1 MEEYKQ
7 LFCRVN
13 LNKDYYNL
21 CLLRILGIIFADDI
35 TDKHELYDV
44 IHEVFQD
51 EFDDIEEIHLD
62 SIEEITKDLKNKAI
76 EVLSNIK

>member
-7 LFCRVN
+7 LFCKVN

-21 CLLRILGIIFADDI
+21 CLLRILGIIFASNI

-51 EFDDIEEIHLD
+51 IEEIHLD
-62 SIEEITKDLKNKAI
+62 SIEEIIKDLKNKAI
-76 EVLSNIK
+76 EVISNIK